1 MKIPNAIFKCVKVNR
16 RRRMK
21 CRKTIDSNSFNHSNH
36 FVDKTSVRFSAT
48 RALCRRLI
56 GTCLHWYFQSYTNN
70 MSKGFP
76 SQNVYCIIMTFVCCF
91 INPPHTH
98 THSENRIERRI
109 FRYFSWSFCSFAREL
124 SLNHHHCDAWNHIIS
139 FGFGWSFRFT
149 SVGRAFSTSV
159 SNYYDSKSPFHFS
172 PFARDN
178 WRVRYKL
185 WVRWWH
191 VQILLGTTI
200 PTQVIWIES
209 DTLYRNVTAWTIIER
224 VKQRKIHYCYVN
236 K

>member
-98 THSENRIERRI
+98 THIPKIALREEYFDTLVGVSVALLESWVLTITIVMLEITSYRLVLGEVFALLQSVVLSVPASATITTANRRSI
-109 FRYFSWSFCSFAREL
+109 FRHLLETIGEWDTNC
-124 SLNHHHCDAWNHIIS
+124 
-139 FGFGWSFRFT
+139 G
-149 SVGRAFSTSV
+149 
-159 SNYYDSKSPFHFS
+159 YDDDMFKF
-172 PFARDN
+172 
-178 WRVRYKL
+178 Y
-185 WVRWWH
+185 WVQQFQHKWY
-191 VQILLGTTI
+191 
-200 PTQVIWIES
+200 E
-209 DTLYRNVTAWTIIER
+209 
-224 VKQRKIHYCYVN
+224 
-236 K
+236 